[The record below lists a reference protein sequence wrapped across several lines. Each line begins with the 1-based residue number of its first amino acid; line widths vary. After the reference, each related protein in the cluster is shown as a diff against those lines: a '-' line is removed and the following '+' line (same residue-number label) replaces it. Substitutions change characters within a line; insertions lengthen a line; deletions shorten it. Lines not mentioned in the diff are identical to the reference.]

1 MDGKKPVSLAWLRS
15 TQGEGVWADNP
26 AIDGRPRAW
35 LTCKGEV
42 LGEIADVQEIEDGYG
57 VWLAGQ
63 DESVSVADGSPYFA
77 AWLDET
83 PAPDPTPSLADEM
96 SETARVIR
104 ESLGKPPA
112 PAPTPPASDEMSE
125 TEQLVR
131 RARDAKNKDGAR
143 VKLLSNLAPDTDG
156 FSATVGML
164 GTVRWGLSG
173 WGVVFD
179 DDPAQMIRLDCATAY
194 AVEGIF
200 HKVINLCVPYTPRAD
215 WVDDESAWDE
225 ILRESLDETPAP
237 ARTSAIVETL
247 PLVRTPSADDMRGWL
262 RSLNLMWTD
271 YDAYTEYDYYLQDID
286 TDSKAH
292 HNAVAFSEMVKAAM
306 DAIKAVI
313 DAIDP
318 DEPPADQ
325 CPKCQTSDKTGLIYE
340 KDEYATFGCFEC
352 GESWSLKNGTRVQ

>member
-1 MDGKKPVSLAWLRS
+1 MDGKKPVSFGWLRS

-26 AIDGRPRAW
+26 AIEGLPQAW
-35 LTCKGEV
+35 LTLKGEV
-42 LGEIADVQEIEDGYG
+42 LGKIADVQEIEDGYG

-83 PAPDPTPSLADEM
+83 PAPAPTPSLADEM

-104 ESLGKPPA
+104 ESLGETPA
-112 PAPTPPASDEMSE
+112 PAPTP
-125 TEQLVR
+125 
-131 RARDAKNKDGAR
+131 
-143 VKLLSNLAPDTDG
+143 
-156 FSATVGML
+156 
-164 GTVRWGLSG
+164 
-173 WGVVFD
+173 
-179 DDPAQMIRLDCATAY
+179 
-194 AVEGIF
+194 
-200 HKVINLCVPYTPRAD
+200 
-215 WVDDESAWDE
+215 
-225 ILRESLDETPAP
+225 
-237 ARTSAIVETL
+237 AIVETL

-292 HNAVAFSEMVKAAM
+292 HNAVAFSEMVKAAI

-318 DEPPADQ
+318 DEPPYDQ
-325 CPKCQTSDKTGLIYE
+325 CPKCKHSDSTWLVYE
-340 KDEYATFGCFEC
+340 RDAFATFACKC
-352 GESWSLKNGTRVQ
+352 GESWSFESGTRVL